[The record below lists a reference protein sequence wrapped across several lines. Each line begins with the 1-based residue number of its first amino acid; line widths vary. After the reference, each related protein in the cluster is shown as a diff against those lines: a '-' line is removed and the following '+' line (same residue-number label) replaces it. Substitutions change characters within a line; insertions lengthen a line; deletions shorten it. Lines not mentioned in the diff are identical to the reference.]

1 MSTTRRSLLGAALA
15 APLLG
20 WLTGTAAGAA
30 DGGTDLSGS
39 LGTLSD
45 GWVEI
50 RWTPEAQAQLDRF
63 HALVDVVAP
72 ARMVLDEHGPAVHLP
87 IRSAVGDPSLADPP
101 KARGDG
107 ALDGGV
113 CVSTSKGDYR
123 VVNLAGAIRDGL
135 GSGRCEVS
143 GAEMGHRSAFR
154 CGLTEGT
161 LRADPVPAGQPVNV
175 RLSGVPLRPT
185 QEAVDAYTAN
195 FGAHPVTVDTV
206 LAYVTAQGTY
216 TPPPAA
222 QEQQAQARPEPR
234 PQSP

>member
-20 WLTGTAAGAA
+20 WLTGTAAGAV
-30 DGGTDLSGS
+30 DGGTDRTGT

-45 GWVEI
+45 GWVEV

-63 HALVDVVAP
+63 HAMVDVVAP
-72 ARMVLDEHGPAVHLP
+72 ARMVHDDRGPAVHLP
-87 IRSAVGDPSLADPP
+87 IRSALGDPSLANPP
-101 KARGDG
+101 EAHGDG

-123 VVNLAGAIRDGL
+123 VVNLVGAIKDGL

-154 CGLTEGT
+154 CGLTEGELT
-161 LRADPVPAGQPVNV
+161 ADPVPAGQPMKV

-185 QEAVDAYTAN
+185 QEAVDTYTAN

-222 QEQQAQARPEPR
+222 QEPQA
-234 PQSP
+234 

>member
-20 WLTGTAAGAA
+20 WLTGTAAGAV
-30 DGGTDLSGS
+30 DGGTDRTGT

-45 GWVEI
+45 GWVEV

-63 HALVDVVAP
+63 HAMVDVVAP
-72 ARMVLDEHGPAVHLP
+72 ARMVHDDRGPAVHLP
-87 IRSAVGDPSLADPP
+87 IRSALGDPSLANPP
-101 KARGDG
+101 EAHGDG

-123 VVNLAGAIRDGL
+123 VVNLVGAIKDGL

-154 CGLTEGT
+154 CGLTEGELT
-161 LRADPVPAGQPVNV
+161 ADPVPAGQPMKV

-222 QEQQAQARPEPR
+222 QEPQA
-234 PQSP
+234 